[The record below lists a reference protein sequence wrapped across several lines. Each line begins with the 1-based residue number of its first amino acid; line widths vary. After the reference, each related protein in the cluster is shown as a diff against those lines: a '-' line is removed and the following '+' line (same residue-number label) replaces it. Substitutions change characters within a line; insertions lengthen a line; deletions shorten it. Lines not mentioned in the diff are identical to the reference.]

1 MSHALVPGFILVTKC
16 TTTKAKW
23 VCISGEHSD
32 TPCCKKKMAMEAL
45 SSAADEHAVSLHGV
59 AHKAPMRGVPHGVDS
74 CKLPLED
81 LRADPADNLSAEAM
95 QAVMEIA
102 SVALET
108 LAA

>member
-1 MSHALVPGFILVTKC
+1 MGLHQRRAQRYPLLQEEDGDGGPIICRLG
-16 TTTKAKW
+16 
-23 VCISGEHSD
+23 
-32 TPCCKKKMAMEAL
+32 
-45 SSAADEHAVSLHGV
+45 DEHAVSLHGV